1 MRDYEAL
8 VIMKSTGT
16 EQEVARQAA
25 ALEEPIKK
33 VGGTLKN
40 SLGLGRRKFAFRILR
55 QTEGYYYVLRFGAP
69 TAQLAELDRL
79 LRLNESIVRFMIL
92 TADEVGPQ
100 AGLTN
105 RSVERP
111 GRPMGAGGRG

>member
-8 VIMKSTGT
+8 IIMKSAGT

-25 ALEEPIKK
+25 VLEEPIKK
-33 VGGTLKN
+33 VGGTVKTAQN
-40 SLGLGRRKFAFRILR
+40 LGRRKFAFRISR
-55 QTEGYYYVLRFGAP
+55 QTEGYYFVLRFGAP

-79 LRLNESIVRFMIL
+79 LRLNDSIVRFMIL
-92 TADEVGPQ
+92 TADEVGPL

-105 RSVERP
+105 RSAPP
-111 GRPMGAGGRG
+111 GRPGMGGSSRS